1 MLKINDVA
9 VIYRSYVHEEDIPYS
24 SYRDGDVC
32 IILDIYE
39 GGTESWSGRDVGESY
54 KVLNER
60 TGETIHLN
68 HTVWLKPY
76 GELYDEPY
84 VRKSESELKES
95 RKKAFLEWIEA
106 EKKALYESKLLG
118 GESFVRIC
126 IEDIMELEKGYE
138 DDKYTNIYFNSK
150 MSKLLGKL
158 NTWTGYLN
166 DTQQNYKDELNE
178 KYGHLL

>member
-1 MLKINDVA
+1 MLKRNDVA

-60 TGETIHLN
+60 TGETIYLD
-68 HTVWLKPY
+68 TVLLKPY
-76 GELYDEPY
+76 SELYDKSY

-106 EKKALYESKLLG
+106 EKKALYESELLG
-118 GESFVRIC
+118 NNSCIRSC
-126 IEDIMELEKGYE
+126 IEDIMELEQGYE
-138 DDKYTNIYFNSK
+138 NDKYTIKYFNSK
-150 MSKLLGKL
+150 MSKLLQEL
-158 NTWTGYLN
+158 NTWFDDMN
-166 DTQQNYKDELNE
+166 DTQQNYRNELCE
-178 KYGHLL
+178 KYGYLL